1 MFYFINFTK
10 IHDKPLKICY
20 NYNKIKF
27 GGIFMRILI
36 IEDEKSLSMALK
48 ELLVC
53 EGFLVDTAFNGVDGL
68 DDALSKIYDI
78 IILDITL
85 PKMNGIEV
93 LQEIRKNHIS
103 SAVLILTAKSE
114 TYDKIVGFKLGAD
127 DYLTKPF
134 VTEELIARVWALSRR
149 NAKEYVTETLQY
161 ADIELDRI
169 YHELKK
175 EGKGIKLSAKE
186 YQLME
191 ILILNKDSVVKRE
204 YCITKIWGY
213 ESDVEYNSTDV
224 YISFLR
230 KKLNALKS
238 KVTIKS
244 IRGIGYAL
252 GEIK

>member
-1 MFYFINFTK
+1 MGMSDLVLEELPRLQNQRQFRT
-10 IHDKPLKICY
+10 
-20 NYNKIKF
+20 NYRKEEIT
-27 GGIFMRILI
+27 MRLLI

-53 EGFLVDTAFNGVDGL
+53 EGFLVDTAYNGQDGL
-68 DDALSKIYDI
+68 DNALSGIYDI

-93 LQEIRKNHIS
+93 LQEIRKNHVTS
-103 SAVLILTAKSE
+103 SVLLLTAKSE
-114 TYDKIVGFKLGAD
+114 TDDKIKGFKSGAD

-149 NAKEYVTETLQY
+149 NSMKYVNETLKF
-161 ADIELDRI
+161 ADVELDRTH
-169 YHELKK
+169 HELKK
-175 EGKGIKLSAKE
+175 DGIGIRLSTKE

-191 ILILNKDSVVKRE
+191 ILMLNKDNVVKRD

-213 ESDVEYNSTDV
+213 ESDIEYNSTDV

-238 KVTIKS
+238 RVV
-244 IRGIGYAL
+244 IRSVRGVGYSL
-252 GEIK
+252 GENE